1 MKIDLLGEKPRV
13 DVTSLLSDWVGD
25 NERWKSCG
33 DISRKISE
41 TERVEREE
49 FWEKF

>member
-13 DVTSLLSDWVGD
+13 DVTSLLSD
-25 NERWKSCG
+25 ERWKSCG
-33 DISRKISE
+33 DISKKISE